1 MPAPFPSLMTVV
13 GDRRGGGGQRK
24 KMCHFTGWGGY
35 LFYFLLV
42 HTPYQLFNVGAKRQR
57 MAANGRGWLLACVIG
72 VTLT

>member
-13 GDRRGGGGQRK
+13 GDRSGWGGVQRK
-24 KMCHFTGWGGY
+24 QMCHFTGY